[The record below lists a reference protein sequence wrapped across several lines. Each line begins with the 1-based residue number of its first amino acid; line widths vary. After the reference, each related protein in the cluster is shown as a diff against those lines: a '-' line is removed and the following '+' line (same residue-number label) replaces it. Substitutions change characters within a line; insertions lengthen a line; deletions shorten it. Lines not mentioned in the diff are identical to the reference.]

1 MSPFPILAGLRGMTP
16 RAKIQK
22 SAPTTELDPTQVEIL
37 EVFAEAQH
45 RPGRPYGGGGYRPT
59 ADEQDEWFIE
69 PAPLRIPLARTTWS
83 HRPKPGQGSPVHGED
98 EG

>member
-1 MSPFPILAGLRGMTP
+1 MTP

-45 RPGRPYGGGGYRPT
+45 RPGRPYGGGGYLPT
-59 ADEQDEWFIE
+59 ADEQDEWMFST
-69 PAPLRIPLARTTWS
+69 PLPPLRIPLSIRSS
-83 HRPKPGQGSPVHGED
+83 HRVTNSVTNSHARKANGDPV
-98 EG
+98 